1 MRRATENFDLKEY
14 MYYHEQN
21 FGRDMNVKGVSGDAL
36 EEKDE
41 HIIDMA
47 KISIIKWQESWLNCV
62 LMLGGK

>member
-1 MRRATENFDLKEY
+1 